1 MVNAHTLALTLAH
14 HLARGRDRL
23 ARSAVRE
30 SERTVADPRT
40 RDRRPPRAPGQ
51 VRRIA
56 PPGKQCVEKNDGATL
71 GPVNIP
77 LGHIETHAP
86 RTPKGV
92 PTDILNRLILIAHR
106 ALYTSSA
113 QAVTE

>member
-1 MVNAHTLALTLAH
+1 MTHPASSANITVEMVNAHTLALTLAH

-71 GPVNIP
+71 GHVK
-77 LGHIETHAP
+77 THAP

-92 PTDILNRLILIAHR
+92 PTDILR